1 MKRMAVLMLLIIGVA
16 CVNLAFA
23 QKPTVVASDKSGWHK
38 IGEVTANFKTETES
52 IVVLGK
58 DQFKSL
64 KLKVTDAPINIE
76 SVQVV
81 YESGEKEDLTVQSE
95 LQAGN
100 ETKVLD
106 LKNSSK
112 EIDKVVFKY
121 KTMPSYR
128 NEKAHVELYGL
139 KS

>member
-1 MKRMAVLMLLIIGVA
+1 M
-16 CVNLAFA
+16 
-23 QKPTVVASDKSGWHK
+23 
-38 IGEVTANFKTETES
+38 
-52 IVVLGK
+52 LGK